1 MPKIMLTTA
10 FANDDYASDEREQG
24 LAHLRTLGE
33 LVDEPAILGPEHAPD
48 LIASI
53 ASSSLYTDEFYE
65 AASDL
70 RIVARWGVGFD
81 KVNVAAATRH
91 GVIITVTPV
100 HMDAVAEYAIT
111 QWMATL
117 KRVYTLNHLSHQGDF
132 SIIKTY
138 EAQYTTLGLY
148 GCGRIGQEVAQRA
161 VPLLGENGRLMVY
174 DTRPDIEDIAA
185 QYGAE
190 VADSPAQ
197 LFRECDTVSLGLGL
211 HPRDAL
217 ARMGRGLPVRVVG
230 EAGGASD
237 IPPCPQ
243 DGTVCPCSAVTVA
256 DLEQVWARGFHELE
270 MVKRATLAGT
280 GTCQGSACLPHLRSF
295 LAEKGAELQPP
306 FTARPVTRQLT
317 VGEIAAGAAHHAT
330 PRTPLHDEH
339 LRLGA
344 QMDRTGGWWRPW
356 SYGDSVAEY
365 RAVREA
371 VSVMDVSTL
380 GKFLVTGPDA
390 LPFLEFLYPTKVA
403 TLRPGRS
410 RYVLLLDERGYV
422 LDDGLIC
429 RESDHRFYLTL
440 TSAGSTFGEM
450 WLRDWAESRGF
461 DVHLLNQTQSLS
473 AINVTGPRAAEL
485 LQRAGVDNLPGFAR
499 LDVGEVAG
507 VTCRILR
514 LSFTGELSYEL
525 HHAAADSV
533 HLWRTLLALGE
544 DMGVHPHGMDA
555 LLQLRLEKGHIVV
568 GQDTDFDSTP
578 RRIHHE
584 WAVKLDKP
592 EFLGRQAVVRTSRVP
607 LDRQLVGLEME
618 LPAPM
623 QGAVLWN
630 GQDYAGYVTSSGTS
644 HSLGKAVMLAW
655 LWLANGKLPESVTI
669 EGRTA
674 RLAPLPFYDPENER
688 SRVEVSLDAATSVN
702 GSWAKAGDEQDLGRF
717 ERLEA
722 TRIVASPDSLDRLNL
737 PAGSFALRA
746 AHDELLVEGLTRGD
760 ALDALE
766 DHHAIVE
773 RETSFASAWVG
784 TEEATRFLQRAC
796 PWALPT
802 ERPAFAQG
810 SVAEIPLKLWF
821 EEASVR
827 FVVPAAYAADLAA
840 QMT

>member
-1 MPKIMLTTA
+1 MAPGAELAGLVTARAVRALAEAGIDLGRVVAVGMPPA
-10 FANDDYASDEREQG
+10 GVDAERVEG
-24 LAHLRTLGE
+24 RVVRFEGE
-33 LVDEPAILGPEHAPD
+33 GRVEAVVVAAPD
-48 LIASI
+48 ES
-53 ASSSLYTDEFYE
+53 E
-65 AASDL
+65 
-70 RIVARWGVGFD
+70 
-81 KVNVAAATRH
+81 TRH
-91 GVIITVTPV
+91 
-100 HMDAVAEYAIT
+100 E
-111 QWMATL
+111 
-117 KRVYTLNHLSHQGDF
+117 
-132 SIIKTY
+132 
-138 EAQYTTLGLY
+138 
-148 GCGRIGQEVAQRA
+148 CG
-161 VPLLGENGRLMVY
+161 
-174 DTRPDIEDIAA
+174 
-185 QYGAE
+185 
-190 VADSPAQ
+190 
-197 LFRECDTVSLGLGL
+197 TVSLGLGF

-230 EAGGASD
+230 AAAGASD
-237 IPPCPQ
+237 IPPCPLE
-243 DGTVCPCSAVTVA
+243 GTVCPCSGVTVA

-295 LAEKGAELQPP
+295 LAAKGAELQPP
-306 FTARPVTRQLT
+306 FTARPLTRQLT
-317 VGEIAAGAAHHAT
+317 VGEIAAGACHHST

-344 QMDRTGGWWRPW
+344 RMDRTGGWWRPW
-356 SYGDSVAEY
+356 TYGDSIAEY

-380 GKFLVTGPDA
+380 GKFLVSGPDA
-390 LPFLEFLYPTKVA
+390 LPFLELLYPTKVS

-429 RESDHRFYLTL
+429 RESDDRFYLTL

-450 WLRDWAESRGF
+450 WIRDWAESRGF
-461 DVHLLNQTQSLS
+461 DVHLLNQTQSLG

-485 LQRAGVDNLPGFAR
+485 LAKTGVEKLPGFAR
-499 LDVGEVAG
+499 HDVGEVAG
-507 VTCRILR
+507 VSCRILR

-525 HHAAADSV
+525 HHAASDSV
-533 HLWRTLLALGE
+533 HLWRTLLELGA
-544 DMGVHPHGMDA
+544 DMDIHPHGMDV

-592 EFLGRQAVVRTSRVP
+592 EFLGRQAVVRTGKLP
-607 LDRQLVGLEME
+607 PDRQLVGLEMD

-623 QGAVLWN
+623 QGAALRN

-644 HSLGKAVMLAW
+644 HSLGKTVMLAW
-655 LWLANGKLPESVTI
+655 LWLANGKLPETVTI

-674 RLAPLPFYDPENER
+674 RLAELPFYDSENER
-688 SRVEVSLDAATSVN
+688 SRVKVSLDVTRSVD
-702 GSWAKAGDEQDLGRF
+702 GISAQAGDEQDLGRF

-722 TRIVASPDSLDRLNL
+722 TRIVASPETLDRLRL
-737 PAGSFALRA
+737 PAGAFALRTA
-746 AHDELLVEGLTRGD
+746 PDELLVEGEIARD
-760 ALDALE
+760 ALHDN
-766 DHHAIVE
+766 HAIVE
-773 RETSFASAWVG
+773 RETGFASAWVE

-810 SVAEIPLKLWF
+810 SVAEIPVKLWF

-827 FVVPAAYAADLAA
+827 FVVPAAYAADLEE
-840 QMT
+840 QMP